1 MPLIK
6 LGTKKRFFLI
16 LTVVLLG
23 LIWFSPK
30 IILGAIPPPPPGI
43 VGCEEKICVNFNQAT
58 GECGECRYGINFET
72 RKCNPPPVPPP
83 EERLEVKYPSLHGI
97 RPVAEGEDALPI
109 FIKYLFYL
117 AIATA
122 GLITFAVVVL
132 AGFNYLTSA
141 GDPGKTRE
149 AREGITAGLLGLILL
164 LGSVLLLITINPQ
177 LTRLTLESIED
188 FLLEARGTLAGV
200 YLISDEEREIELEDK
215 ILTVFKNVGT
225 TGSIFDLAIQGFD
238 NKTQKI
244 CFNTDW
250 REDIEFNAVL
260 HTKRDFK
267 GECRIFYEKRFSP
280 DLIWGGMGGDVQG
293 DVSSITVFSKS
304 VLFPED
310 PAGDYAVELY
320 KLPNFDEEEGVCTI
334 SGEQL
339 EPKDINDECGDDWN
353 DNIYSLKIG
362 EGWVL
367 AVFEESDG
375 TGKCQIFAPGRDK
388 EVSEIR
394 THYIGR
400 CKVGI
405 RIGPFGGEWKPCI
418 SSFAI
423 FKGRLR

>member
-6 LGTKKRFFLI
+6 LGAKKRFFLI
-16 LTVVLLG
+16 LTIVLLG
-23 LIWFSPK
+23 LVWFSPK
-30 IILGAIPPPPPGI
+30 IILGVIPPPPPLA
-43 VGCEEKICVNFNQAT
+43 GCEEKIVIS
-58 GECGECRYGINFET
+58 EVPKPE
-72 RKCNPPPVPPP
+72 PPLVPP
-83 EERLEVKYPSLHGI
+83 EERLEVKYPSLQGI

-132 AGFNYLTSA
+132 AGFKYLTSA
-141 GDPGKTRE
+141 GDPSKMRE

-215 ILTVFKNVGT
+215 ILTVFKNAAT
-225 TGSIFDLAIQGFD
+225 ARSIFDLALPTYNFD
-238 NKTQKI
+238 NQTKKI

-260 HTKRDFK
+260 HTERDFK

-280 DLIWGGMGGDVQG
+280 DLIWGGVGGDVQG
-293 DVSSITVFSKS
+293 DVSSVTLFSKR
-304 VLFPED
+304 VLFPEE
-310 PAGDYAVELY
+310 PAGDYAVKLY

-334 SGEQL
+334 PGEQL
-339 EPKDINDECGDDWN
+339 EPKDIEEECGDGWN

-367 AVFEESDG
+367 AVFEEPDG